1 MAEENSP
8 VHRSVYLVTYSQA
21 SEEWTRESFAEAVVA
36 EFCSTTEGIVK
47 QWVCSKE
54 DHEDGG
60 VHFHLGV
67 KLHRQKRWLQVRN
80 NIASNHGINVNFSD
94 SHSNYFDAWE
104 YCTKEDAHFIQSAEH
119 PDLRAG
125 FVPRTNTAINARR
138 STSSAS
144 NAGGQSQR
152 KRRFDALDLS
162 DVIIAKKIKT
172 KDELLKL
179 ANEQRKE
186 GKRDLPLYVL
196 NNIDRCV
203 KLIGTTWEMEN
214 VRVESERADKTRM
227 QILRECLDSECVGR
241 CGGQW
246 YELAIETLQKNSL
259 DMGLFAAA
267 IRTLLERGRG
277 KHRNLLLVGPSNC
290 AKSFLLLPIEE
301 VYRSFSNPAQNA
313 FTWIGVEKKEVIFLN
328 DIRWNDKLIPWNNF
342 LQLLE
347 GASVHLSAPKNHS
360 PEDIKLTKDT
370 PIFATSIA
378 KIRKYNAAGC
388 VDEMETEMMDSRWKV
403 FKFTHQ
409 YKREEIND
417 TVPPCPRCFARLVL
431 EE

>member
-1 MAEENSP
+1 M
-8 VHRSVYLVTYSQA
+8 
-21 SEEWTRESFAEAVVA
+21 
-36 EFCSTTEGIVK
+36 
-47 QWVCSKE
+47 WVIE
-54 DHEDGG
+54 
-60 VHFHLGV
+60 
-67 KLHRQKRWLQVRN
+67 
-80 NIASNHGINVNFSD
+80 
-94 SHSNYFDAWE
+94 
-104 YCTKEDAHFIQSAEH
+104 
-119 PDLRAG
+119 
-125 FVPRTNTAINARR
+125 
-138 STSSAS
+138 
-144 NAGGQSQR
+144 
-152 KRRFDALDLS
+152 
-162 DVIIAKKIKT
+162 
-172 KDELLKL
+172 
-179 ANEQRKE
+179 
-186 GKRDLPLYVL
+186 
-196 NNIDRCV
+196 
-203 KLIGTTWEMEN
+203 
-214 VRVESERADKTRM
+214 
-227 QILRECLDSECVGR
+227 
-241 CGGQW
+241 
-246 YELAIETLQKNSL
+246 AIETLQKISL
-259 DMGLFAAA
+259 DMGSLAAA
-267 IRTLLERGRG
+267 ITTLLERGRG

-313 FTWIGVEKKEVIFLN
+313 FAWIGVEKKEVIFLN